1 MGIHADGSALD
12 NFMPKQKATKAE
24 SVTVFDRILHG
35 LQYNING
42 ANFHEK
48 HASVLKDE
56 WIIDE
61 NINATD
67 LETRGGV
74 ILMMY
79 KYKVKN

>member
-1 MGIHADGSALD
+1 MQFTETI
-12 NFMPKQKATKAE
+12 
-24 SVTVFDRILHG
+24 
-35 LQYNING
+35 ING

-61 NINATD
+61 DINATD